1 MWTHQLRD
9 VNFLGL
15 EVFFFLR
22 KGTEKVSHFG
32 AKYSFLLRG
41 LFKKKT
47 VSSAINNSFKQM
59 NTGLILVKSLFST
72 VIFPMQKVS
81 QPLLIQ

>member
-1 MWTHQLRD
+1 MRD

-15 EVFFFLR
+15 KGFFFLR
-22 KGTEKVSHFG
+22 KGTENVSHFD

-41 LFKKKT
+41 LFKKK